1 MSNPDSPNAESRGLL
16 YGLIGVACF
25 SLTLPATRTAVA
37 ELDPTFVGLG
47 RALVAAVPAGLLL
60 LATRPPRPARH
71 HWRSFVIVVSGVIV
85 GFPLLSA
92 FALSRLPAAHGAIVI
107 GLLPLA
113 SAIAGAVRA
122 GDRPSPAF
130 WFASLLGSG
139 VVVVFALLSGGGA
152 LQVADLLL
160 LGAVAAAGMGY
171 AEGARLARELGAWQ
185 VICWALV
192 LAAPLLVVPV
202 VIAAWQHGLAASP
215 AAWLGFTYVSL
226 VSQFLGF
233 FAWYHGLAIGG
244 VARVGQMQLVQP
256 FMTIAASALLLGEAI
271 TPLTI
276 VAALLVFAA
285 VATGR
290 RAAVARAPLQQS

>member
-1 MSNPDSPNAESRGLL
+1 L

-92 FALSRLPAAHGAIVI
+92 FALSRLPAAHGAIVT

-171 AEGARLARELGAWQ
+171 AEGARLARVLGAWQ

-244 VARVGQMQLVQP
+244 VSRVGQMQLVQP

-290 RAAVARAPLQQS
+290 RAAVARAPLQQL